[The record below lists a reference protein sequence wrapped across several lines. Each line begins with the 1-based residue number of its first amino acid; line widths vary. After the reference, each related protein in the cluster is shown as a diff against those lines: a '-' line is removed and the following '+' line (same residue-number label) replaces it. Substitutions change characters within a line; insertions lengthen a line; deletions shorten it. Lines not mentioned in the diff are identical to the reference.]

1 VLRILAG
8 RILSGFSLVQNRDP
22 WRAVVNAVIQL
33 MVLAP
38 RSLFVGTYSYITALK
53 D

>member
-8 RILSGFSLVQNRDP
+8 RMLSGFSLAQNRGP
-22 WRAVVNAVIQL
+22 WRAVVSAVIKL

-38 RSLFVGTYSYITALK
+38 RSLFVGTYSYLTALK